1 MEYVRVC
8 MCVCLCLTF
17 HVKNLGLWNAKCTQK
32 PFSHVDIEVHGLAIF
47 DHAKQRAFSLTLMR
61 SCLRKQRPKLTLAV
75 VCSKF
80 HQKWLKIAATKRTWM
95 AESAM
100 PDHCQWQSLSELV
113 GTAMSNDCYPMLSH
127 VIPCYPILLQ
137 DFLNSKSATCLGPLG
152 NFPWLFGVSQV
163 KTCSMHLGVFV
174 QPWNGL

>member
-100 PDHCQWQSLSELV
+100 PDHCHFSTGSVVPPTHLKSPGIIASSGERSENIWE
-113 GTAMSNDCYPMLSH
+113 SNICCSEIIDHKNHGSMTVSVWAC
-127 VIPCYPILLQ
+127 
-137 DFLNSKSATCLGPLG
+137 G
-152 NFPWLFGVSQV
+152 NG
-163 KTCSMHLGVFV
+163 HE
-174 QPWNGL
+174 